1 MNIRL
6 RATASHLA
14 FSALLAIVSAI
25 LVFRYWYPNQYRE
38 VAGGLELF
46 LILIS
51 VDIALGPLLTFV
63 IANPAKARRIL
74 KIEISVICA
83 LQISALIYG
92 MHSVYI
98 ARPVVTVFEVDR
110 FRVLTPNEIDTSEFR
125 EPSVSYKSLSITG
138 PELLGTR
145 RPQSGAESTD
155 ALFKAVEGFDIGQRP
170 RFWQPYQKSSGDA
183 LAKSRSVQI
192 LLDRYPAEAKKLAA
206 KMRYLNINP
215 EKSRFLP
222 VNARGD
228 WVAVLDEVGQ
238 FEGFLPVDGF
248 FK

>member
-6 RATASHLA
+6 KATAAHLA
-14 FSALLAIVSAI
+14 MSAMLAIVSAT
-25 LVFRYWYPNQYRE
+25 LVFKYWYPNQYRE
-38 VAGGLELF
+38 VSGGLELF
-46 LILIS
+46 LILVS

-63 IANPAKARRIL
+63 IANPVKARHIL
-74 KIEISVICA
+74 KVEVVIICV

-92 MHSVYI
+92 MHTVYI

-110 FRVLTPNEIDTSEFR
+110 FRVLAPDQIDTSEFND
-125 EPSVSYKSLSITG
+125 PGIQYKSLSITG
-138 PELLGTR
+138 PRLLGAR
-145 RPQSGAESTD
+145 RPQSRVESND

-170 RFWQPYQKSSGDA
+170 RFWQPYQKSSVDA
-183 LAKSRSVQI
+183 LAKSRSVQV
-192 LLDRYPAEAKKLAA
+192 LLDRYPSEAQKLAA
-206 KMRYLNINP
+206 KMRELNINP

-228 WVAVLDEVGQ
+228 WVAVLDELGQ
-238 FEGFLPVDGF
+238 FKGFLPVDGF